1 MESTVKRVLTTAKI
15 IFSNGQEYTIPM
27 VNPNDHVN
35 PDLQNYGTKC
45 TLKQSLY
52 KGTSTNVI
60 GNICCSSLSIEG
72 RSYDKLLIT
81 SNASSPYHRYMN
93 NTAKVEIRCTGDDEV
108 ETLMGVY
115 YVDTWEC
122 GTSSSDYDSFYI
134 SCVDLLSKIK
144 NISLKKVRL
153 RQKMKFSDYLKTVI
167 DKLNLSLSSDLQ
179 VNYTLSTLQ
188 KMDNLYN
195 DNWSMYYNNIDRESI
210 ESIFNILAQNT
221 LSYIWIDRN
230 NYLQVDSL
238 IDDNQSEA
246 VCTLSGLDNLFSYEI
261 QQGDIGNYS
270 GLSVEYISAISYKD
284 EQLLQLKDYQLYVGK
299 NNITG
304 QLNTDKAIKI
314 NVIEVNCDDGS
325 KAVCT
330 GFFNYKN
337 EIDMTIK
344 SFNNVKATI
353 TVYGQVID
361 ETYKTISVYKKPNI
375 RSNVLEVKN
384 HILRAEDIETYTNNF
399 LRLISMENSSVSAE
413 GYLNTQLKLSDM
425 VAVVGTRLAINNYYK
440 VVDLEFS
447 LGTSYRCKASLMKT
461 IDGNV
466 SIEALL
472 GNDNEFVLGM
482 MGGETVDTTYD
493 FFSPTP
499 SQETQIQN
507 YIGTELTEL
516 QSFL

>member
-15 IFSNGQEYTIPM
+15 IFSDGQEYTIPM
-27 VNPNDHVN
+27 VNPNDSTN
-35 PDLQNYGTKC
+35 PDLTNYGTKC

-52 KGTSTNVI
+52 KGTNTNVI

-81 SNASSPYHRYMN
+81 SNESSQYHGYMN
-93 NTAKVEIRCTGDDEV
+93 NTAKVEIRCTGDDNV

-144 NISLKKVRL
+144 NISLKNVRL
-153 RQKMKFSDYLKTVI
+153 RQKMKFSEYLKTVI
-167 DKLNLSLSSDLQ
+167 DKLNLSLSAELQ

-195 DNWSMYYNNIDRESI
+195 DNWSMYYNNIDRENI
-210 ESIFNILAQNT
+210 ESIFNTLAQNT

-238 IDDNQSEA
+238 IDDNQSET

-270 GLSVEYISAISYKD
+270 GLSVEYISAISNKD
-284 EQLLQLKDYQLYVGK
+284 TQLLQLKDYQLYVGK
-299 NNITG
+299 NNITA

-325 KAVCT
+325 KAVPISW
-330 GFFNYKN
+330 FLYKN
-337 EIDMTIK
+337 ETDMIIK

-361 ETYKTISVYKKPNI
+361 ETYKTVSVYKNNNI
-375 RSNVLEVKN
+375 RSNMLEVKN
-384 HILRAEDIETYTNNF
+384 HILRAEDIRTYINNF
-399 LRLISMENSSVSAE
+399 LRLISMENSSVSCE
-413 GYLNTQLKLSDM
+413 GYLNPQLKLSDM
-425 VAVVGTRLAINNYYK
+425 VAMTGIRLAINNYYK
-440 VVDLEFS
+440 VVDLEFN
-447 LGTSYRCKASLMKT
+447 LGTNYRCKANLMKT

-472 GNDNEFVLGM
+472 GNDNEFILGM
-482 MGGETVDTTYD
+482 MGGETVDTSYQ
-493 FFSPTP
+493 FFTPTAT
-499 SQETQIQN
+499 QEGQIQD

>member
-27 VNPNDHVN
+27 VNPNN
-35 PDLQNYGTKC
+35 PRTPDLQNYGTKC

-52 KGTSTNVI
+52 KGTSTDVI
-60 GNICCSSLSIEG
+60 GNICCSSLYIEG

-81 SNASSPYHRYMN
+81 SSAISPYHGLMN
-93 NTAKVEIRCTGDDEV
+93 NTAKVEIRCTGDDNV
-108 ETLMGVY
+108 ETFMGTY

-134 SCVDLLSKIK
+134 TCVDLLSKIK

-153 RQKMKFSDYLKTVI
+153 KQRMKFSEYLKTVI
-167 DKLNLSLSSDLQ
+167 DKINLNLSQDLR
-179 VNYTLSTLQ
+179 VNYTLSTLE

-195 DNWSMYYNNIDRESI
+195 ANWQMYYNNIDMENI
-210 ESIFNILAQNT
+210 ETIFNTLAQNT
-221 LSYIWIDRN
+221 LSYVWIDRN

-238 IDDNQSEA
+238 IDDNQSET
-246 VCTLSGLDNLFSYEI
+246 VCTLSGLDNLFSYDI

-284 EQLLQLKDYQLYVGK
+284 EQLLQLQDFELYVGK
-299 NNITG
+299 NNITA
-304 QLNTDKAIKI
+304 QLNTDKALRI
-314 NVIEVNCDDGS
+314 NLIDINCEDGTR
-325 KAVCT
+325 AVCT

-344 SFNNVKATI
+344 SLTNTKATI
-353 TVYGQVID
+353 TIYGQVID
-361 ETYKTISVYKKPNI
+361 ETYNTKTVYKNNSI
-375 RSNVLEVKN
+375 RGNVLEVKN
-384 HILRAEDIETYTNNF
+384 HLLRAEDIDTYVDNF
-399 LRLISMENSSVSAE
+399 LRLISMENSSMSAE
-413 GYLNTQLKLSDM
+413 GYLNPQLKLSDM
-425 VAVVGTRLAINNYYK
+425 VAVVGTRLSISNYYK

-461 IDGNV
+461 IESQV
-466 SIEALL
+466 SIEAIL

-482 MGGETVDTTYD
+482 MGGDTVDTTYE
-493 FFSPTP
+493 FLSPTP

-507 YIGTELTEL
+507 YIGTQLTEL

>member
-27 VNPNDHVN
+27 VNSNNPRN

-81 SNASSPYHRYMN
+81 SNTSSQYHNYMN
-93 NTAKVEIRCTGDDEV
+93 NTAKVELKCTGDDNV

-122 GTSSSDYDSFYI
+122 GTSSDDYESFYI
-134 SCVDLLSKIK
+134 TCVDLLSKIK

-153 RQKMKFSDYLKTVI
+153 KQRMKFSEYLKTVI
-167 DKLNLSLSSDLQ
+167 DKLNQNLSQDLR
-179 VNYTLSTLQ
+179 VNYSISTLE

-195 DNWSMYYNNIDRESI
+195 TNWQMYYNNIDMENI
-210 ESIFNILAQNT
+210 ETIFNTLAQNT
-221 LSYIWIDRN
+221 LSYVWIDRN

-238 IDDNQSEA
+238 IDDNQSET
-246 VCTLSGLDNLFSYEI
+246 VCTLSGLDNLFSYDI

-284 EQLLQLKDYQLYVGK
+284 VQLLQLQDYELYVGK

-314 NVIEVNCDDGS
+314 NLIEISCDDGT
-325 KAVCT
+325 KAICT

-337 EIDMTIK
+337 EIDMVIK
-344 SFNNVKATI
+344 SQTNTTATI

-361 ETYKTISVYKKPNI
+361 ETYNTKTVYKNNNN
-375 RSNVLEVKN
+375 RSNVLEIQN
-384 HILRAEDIETYTNNF
+384 YLLRAEDIDTYVDNF
-399 LRLISMENSSVSAE
+399 LRLISMENSSMSAE
-413 GYLNTQLKLSDM
+413 GYINPQLKLSDM
-425 VAVVGTRLAINNYYK
+425 VAVVGTRLSISNYYK
-440 VVDLEFS
+440 VVDLEFT
-447 LGTSYRCKASLMKT
+447 LGTNYRCRVGLMKT
-461 IDGNV
+461 IESQV
-466 SIEALL
+466 SIQAIL
-472 GNDNEFVLGM
+472 GSDNEFVLGM
-482 MGGETVDTTYD
+482 LGGDTVDTTYE
-493 FFSPTP
+493 FLSPTP

-507 YIGTELTEL
+507 YIGTQLTEL
-516 QSFL
+516 QAFL

>member
-35 PDLQNYGTKC
+35 PDLKNYGTKC

-52 KGTSTNVI
+52 KGTNTNVI

-81 SNASSPYHRYMN
+81 SNENSPYHNYMN
-93 NTAKVEIRCTGDDEV
+93 NTAKIEIRCTGDDNV

-153 RQKMKFSDYLKTVI
+153 RQKMKFSDYLKIVI
-167 DKLNLSLSSDLQ
+167 DKLNLDLSADLQ

-195 DNWSMYYNNIDRESI
+195 DNWSMYYNNVDRENI
-210 ESIFNILAQNT
+210 ESIFNTLAQNT

-230 NYLQVDSL
+230 NTLQVDSL
-238 IDDNQSEA
+238 IDDNTTET
-246 VCTLSGLDNLFSYEI
+246 VCTLSGLSNLFSYEI

-284 EQLLQLKDYQLYVGK
+284 TQLLQLKDYQLYVGK

-314 NVIEVNCDDGS
+314 NLIEINCDDGS
-325 KAVCT
+325 KAICT
-330 GFFNYKN
+330 GYFNYKN
-337 EIDMTIK
+337 EIDMVVK
-344 SFNNVKATI
+344 SKNNTTATI
-353 TVYGQVID
+353 TVYGQVVD
-361 ETYKTISVYKKPNI
+361 ETYSNMTVYKKPNI
-375 RSNVLEVKN
+375 KSNVLEVEN
-384 HILRAEDIETYTNNF
+384 HLLRSEDIETYVNNF
-399 LRLISMENSSVSAE
+399 LRLISMENSSISCE
-413 GYLNTQLKLSDM
+413 GYINPQLKLSDM
-425 VAVVGTRLAINNYYK
+425 VAMTGTRLSINNYYK
-440 VVDLEFS
+440 VVDLEFN
-447 LGTSYRCKASLMKT
+447 LGTNYRCKANLMKT
-461 IDGNV
+461 IDGQV

-472 GNDNEFVLGM
+472 GSDNEFVLNM
-482 MGGETVDTTYD
+482 MGGTQVDTTYD
-493 FFSPTP
+493 FLSPTP

-516 QSFL
+516 QAFL